1 MQCVDVTLNDIYLAV
16 VTVNL
21 HNIEMVAQ
29 RDV

>member
-1 MQCVDVTLNDIYLAV
+1 MQHVDVTLHDIHLAV

-29 RDV
+29 RGV